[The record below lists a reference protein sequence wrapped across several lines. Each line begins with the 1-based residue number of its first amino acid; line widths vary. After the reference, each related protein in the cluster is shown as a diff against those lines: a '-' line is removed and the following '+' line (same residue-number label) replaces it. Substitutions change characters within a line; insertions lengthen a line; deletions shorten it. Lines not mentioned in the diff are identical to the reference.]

1 MSFNNLP
8 RAMAQAIIYAGDPAP
23 VISDA
28 VPPEMPANKSKRPYS
43 AGEKR
48 KEKKK
53 NVIGPNPGSNRRPLT
68 SSAIAPKWKTDQD
81 SGPPPPLPMYL
92 AHICLWAGC
101 KSAQRSFLTSHDLDF
116 HIQTYHMRQCPWPTC
131 VIQRSFRRKSDLLR
145 HMESVHSGVRRFIC
159 DVPCCYTAYSRKD
172 KLTAH
177 KRSLFQ
183 ARHKSR
189 SLDMNPKLVRFSSG
203 PEKGNMLPMSQG
215 PTSTGQ

>member
-8 RAMAQAIIYAGDPAP
+8 GAMAQAIIYAGDPAP

-28 VPPEMPANKSKRPYS
+28 VPPE
-43 AGEKR
+43 
-48 KEKKK
+48 
-53 NVIGPNPGSNRRPLT
+53 
-68 SSAIAPKWKTDQD
+68 WKTDQD

-92 AHICLWAGC
+92 AHICLWPGC
-101 KSAQRSFLTSHDLDF
+101 KSAQRNFLTSHDLDF

-159 DVPCCYTAYSRKD
+159 DFPGCYTAYSRKD

-177 KRSLFQ
+177 KRSHFQ
-183 ARHKSR
+183 ARQKTR
-189 SLDMNPKLVRFSSG
+189 SLDDGSKAH
-203 PEKGNMLPMSQG
+203 
-215 PTSTGQ
+215 

>member
-8 RAMAQAIIYAGDPAP
+8 EAMAQAIINAGDPAP
-23 VISDA
+23 VITDA
-28 VPPEMPANKSKRPYS
+28 VPPE
-43 AGEKR
+43 
-48 KEKKK
+48 
-53 NVIGPNPGSNRRPLT
+53 
-68 SSAIAPKWKTDQD
+68 WKTHQD
-81 SGPPPPLPMYL
+81 SGPPPPLPMHL
-92 AHICLWAGC
+92 AHICLWPGC

-177 KRSLFQ
+177 KRSHFQ